1 MKRIALVL
9 VLIVSGLPLSS
20 TARSVFYQGGVDSVE
35 VGTQAYT
42 YFSALVHDDNFAAEP
57 GVHFVYQTDPACA
70 SFDGSAIYEGFTDEF
85 GRAASPRITAG
96 NVLTLDC
103 ETSLTVDG
111 VAASIDL
118 PLHIFSAATAVYA
131 PVTNP
136 VDAFTGTE
144 FFVDFIVTESGLPVN
159 LLPVT
164 VQIGTA
170 PNGATATLAQ
180 TPIYGLNSGLISFR
194 LIANEKQGRY
204 DITTTDHG
212 HTATL
217 TVNQRKK

>member
-1 MKRIALVL
+1 MKRIALALLLL
-9 VLIVSGLPLSS
+9 VAGLPLSS
-20 TARSVFYQGGVDSVE
+20 TARGVFYQGGVDSVE

-42 YFSALVHDDNFAAEP
+42 YFSALVHDDNFVSEA

-70 SFDGSAIYEGFTDEF
+70 SFDGSAIYEGFTDVD
-85 GRAASPRITAG
+85 GRASSPRITAG

-103 ETSLTVDG
+103 ATSLTVDG
-111 VAASIDL
+111 VAGSIDL
-118 PLHIFSAATAVYA
+118 PLHIFSAATAVYT
-131 PVTNP
+131 PVTTP
-136 VDAFTGTE
+136 VDAFSGTE
-144 FFVDFIVTESGLPVN
+144 FFVDFIITESGLPVN

-170 PNGATATLAQ
+170 PNGATAILAQ
-180 TPIYGLNSGLISFR
+180 EPIYGLNSGLISFR
-194 LIANEKQGRY
+194 LMANDKQGRY
-204 DITTTDHG
+204 TITSTDHG